1 MKRIKNS
8 GFSLLEMIIAMS
20 IIAIV
25 IAFSLALMGDGM
37 RRVVKANELLTA
49 TALAQYEV
57 DRVKNIAFPPTT
69 IDKLA
74 DRDEYAKKKGNIS
87 YNANFQVEVKDFL
100 YDRNGSY
107 IVTCDDPAVPPTQA
121 QYDDTMIRKI
131 TVDIYRKKDD
141 AKIVTLTTYISRNG
155 VI

>member
-1 MKRIKNS
+1 MV
-8 GFSLLEMIIAMS
+8 IAMF

-69 IDKLA
+69 D
-74 DRDEYAKKKGNIS
+74 DRQDEYAKAKALCP
-87 YNANFQVEVKDFL
+87 YNSNYEVEVNSIPYDKDGL
-100 YDRNGSY
+100 NGTVS
-107 IVTCDDPAVPPTQA
+107 DDDA
-121 QYDDTMIRKI
+121 MIRKI

-141 AKIVTLTTYISRNG
+141 AKMVTLTTYISRNG
-155 VI
+155 AI